1 MNTTANTRSTERTE
15 VLYGQKYVMNTV
27 LQFLSQAEKIDSC
40 GDHKALSLIFEVE
53 EYKELLSNLKAKG
66 IKLRYITDITK
77 DNIHYCKELLKFAK
91 EIRHLGGIRT
101 NFSISETE
109 YLSSMTGNQTLEPVP
124 HIIYSN
130 VRAMVEEQKYVFESF
145 WNKAIPAEQRIR
157 EIEEGIEPEVFEIIA
172 ERKKIAQTF
181 LDLVGSAK
189 KEALVLFPNDKAM
202 VRADRLGIIDYL
214 VELSQNEKDVS
225 IKIICQL
232 SKENVGIVNKV
243 SEQAPAIR
251 ILNGNES
258 LYGMYIIDDEKLL
271 RVESRDASAET
282 FMEAIGFAVYSN
294 RKNTVQSFKSVF
306 ELLWNERT
314 LNEELKRA
322 DKMQK
327 EFINVASHELR
338 TPTQAILSFS
348 ELLQTHPERKD
359 EMLQAMSRNAIRL
372 QKLTD
377 DILDVTRIESE
388 TLMLKIEPLDL
399 NDLISNIVEDYRNQI
414 EKNNDNVELLY
425 YYRPRNNDSKIII
438 EADRVRLIQVISNL
452 LDNALKFTKKQD
464 KESKKG
470 SIYVTAEKKK
480 NRENGSKKQ
489 EVVVSIKDTGTGIN
503 PEIVPRLFTKF
514 ATASETGTGL
524 GLFICKSIVEAHGG
538 RIWAENNPESKGG
551 AVFELSLP
559 LGEQQQQQQQQQKK
573 QQSPSSSNLTSGGKS
588 VNQ

>member
-53 EYKELLSNLKAKG
+53 EYKELLSTLKAKG

-101 NFSISETE
+101 NFSISEIE
-109 YLSSMTGNQTLEPVP
+109 YLSSMTGNQTREPVS

-157 EIEEGIEPEVFEIIA
+157 EIEEGIEPEFFEIIA
-172 ERKKIAQTF
+172 ERKKISQIF

-202 VRADRLGIIDYL
+202 VRAYRLGIIDYL
-214 VELSQNEKDVS
+214 VELSQNEKAVS

-232 SKENVGIVNKV
+232 SDENVGIVQRV
-243 SEQAPAIR
+243 SEQAPGIR

-271 RVESRDASAET
+271 RVEMKDASAET

-377 DILDVTRIESE
+377 GILDVTRIESK

-425 YYRPRNNDSKIII
+425 YYRPRDNDSKIII

-503 PEIVPRLFTKF
+503 PGIVPRLFTKF

-559 LGEQQQQQQQQQKK
+559 LGDNNNNNNNN
-573 QQSPSSSNLTSGGKS
+573 PHHHLI
-588 VNQ
+588 

>member
-1 MNTTANTRSTERTE
+1 MNTTANTRSTDRTQ

-40 GDHKALSLIFEVE
+40 GDHKSLSLIFEME

-101 NFSISETE
+101 NFSISEIE
-109 YLSSMTGNQTLEPVP
+109 YLSSMTGNQTQEPVS

-130 VRAMVEEQKYVFESF
+130 VRAMVEEQKYVFESL

-181 LDLVGSAK
+181 LDLVRSAK

-214 VELSQNEKDVS
+214 VELSQKEKAVS

-251 ILNGNES
+251 ILNGNDS

-377 DILDVTRIESE
+377 DILDVTRIESK

-425 YYRPRNNDSKIII
+425 YYRPRDNDSKIII

-470 SIYVTAEKKK
+470 SIYVTAEKK

-489 EVVVSIKDTGTGIN
+489 QVVVSIQDTGTGID

-538 RIWAENNPESKGG
+538 RICAENNPESKGG

-559 LGEQQQQQQQQQKK
+559 LSEQQQQQSK
-573 QQSPSSSNLTSGGKS
+573 SSSNLTSGGRA
-588 VNQ
+588 

>member
-53 EYKELLSNLKAKG
+53 EYKELLSTLKAKG

-101 NFSISETE
+101 NFSISEIE
-109 YLSSMTGNQTLEPVP
+109 YLSSMTGNQTREPVS

-157 EIEEGIEPEVFEIIA
+157 EIEEGIEPEFFEIIA
-172 ERKKIAQTF
+172 ERKKISKIF

-202 VRADRLGIIDYL
+202 VRAYRLGIIDYL
-214 VELSQNEKDVS
+214 VELSQNEKAVS

-232 SKENVGIVNKV
+232 SDENVGIVQRV
-243 SEQAPAIR
+243 SEQAPGIR

-271 RVESRDASAET
+271 RVEMKDASAET
-282 FMEAIGFAVYSN
+282 FLEAIGFAVYSN

-377 DILDVTRIESE
+377 GILDVTRIESK

-425 YYRPRNNDSKIII
+425 YYRPRDNDSKIII

-503 PEIVPRLFTKF
+503 PGIVPRLFTKF

-559 LGEQQQQQQQQQKK
+559 LGEQQQQQ
-573 QQSPSSSNLTSGGKS
+573 SPSSSNLTSGKS

>member
-1 MNTTANTRSTERTE
+1 
-15 VLYGQKYVMNTV
+15 
-27 LQFLSQAEKIDSC
+27 
-40 GDHKALSLIFEVE
+40 
-53 EYKELLSNLKAKG
+53 
-66 IKLRYITDITK
+66 
-77 DNIHYCKELLKFAK
+77 
-91 EIRHLGGIRT
+91 
-101 NFSISETE
+101 
-109 YLSSMTGNQTLEPVP
+109 MTGNQTREPVS

-145 WNKAIPAEQRIR
+145 WNKAIPAEQRTR

-172 ERKKIAQTF
+172 ERKKIAQAF
-181 LDLVGSAK
+181 LDLVGSTK

-214 VELSQNEKDVS
+214 VELSQKEKAVS

-251 ILNGNES
+251 ILNGNDS

-377 DILDVTRIESE
+377 DILDVTRIESK

-425 YYRPRNNDSKIII
+425 YYRPRDNDSKIII

-452 LDNALKFTKKQD
+452 LNNALKFTKKQD

-489 EVVVSIKDTGTGIN
+489 QVVVSINDTGTGID

-514 ATASETGTGL
+514 ATASESGTGL

-538 RIWAENNPESKGG
+538 RICAENNPESKGG

-559 LGEQQQQQQQQQKK
+559 LSEQQQ
-573 QQSPSSSNLTSGGKS
+573 QQSPSSSNLTSGGA
-588 VNQ
+588 

>member
-1 MNTTANTRSTERTE
+1 MNTTANSRSSERTE
-15 VLYGQKYVMNTV
+15 VLYGQKYVINTV
-27 LQFLSQAEKIDSC
+27 LQFLSRAEKIDSC

-101 NFSISETE
+101 NFSISEIE
-109 YLSSMTGNQTLEPVP
+109 YLSSMTGNQTREPVS

-130 VRAMVEEQKYVFESF
+130 IRAMVEEQKYVFESF

-181 LDLVGSAK
+181 LDLVRSTK

-214 VELSQNEKDVS
+214 VELSQKEKAVS

-232 SKENVGIVNKV
+232 SKENVDIVNKV

-251 ILNGNES
+251 ILNGNDS

-271 RVESRDASAET
+271 RVEMRDASAKT

-348 ELLQTHPERKD
+348 ELLQKHPERKD
-359 EMLQAMSRNAIRL
+359 EMLRAVSRNAIRL

-377 DILDVTRIESE
+377 DILDVTRIESK
-388 TLMLKIEPLDL
+388 TLMLKIESLDL

-425 YYRPRNNDSKIII
+425 YYRPRDNDSKIII

-489 EVVVSIKDTGTGIN
+489 EVVVSIKDTGTGID

-559 LGEQQQQQQQQQKK
+559 LSEQQQQQQQQQ
-573 QQSPSSSNLTSGGKS
+573 QQSPSSSNLKS
-588 VNQ
+588 AGRA

>member
-101 NFSISETE
+101 NFSISEIE
-109 YLSSMTGNQTLEPVP
+109 YLSSMTGNQTREPVS

-157 EIEEGIEPEVFEIIA
+157 EIEEGIEPEFFEIIA
-172 ERKKIAQTF
+172 ERKKISQIF

-202 VRADRLGIIDYL
+202 VRAYRLGIIDYL
-214 VELSQNEKDVS
+214 VELSQNEKAVS

-232 SKENVGIVNKV
+232 SEENVGIVQRV
-243 SEQAPAIR
+243 SEQAPGIR

-271 RVESRDASAET
+271 RVEMKDASAET

-377 DILDVTRIESE
+377 GILDVTRIESK

-425 YYRPRNNDSKIII
+425 YYRPRDNDSKIII

-489 EVVVSIKDTGTGIN
+489 EVVVSIKDTGTGID
-503 PEIVPRLFTKF
+503 PGIVPRLFTKF

-559 LGEQQQQQQQQQKK
+559 LGEQQQQQQ
-573 QQSPSSSNLTSGGKS
+573 SPSSSNLTSGKS

>member
-53 EYKELLSNLKAKG
+53 EYKELLSTLKAKG

-101 NFSISETE
+101 NFSISEIE
-109 YLSSMTGNQTLEPVP
+109 YLSSMTGNQTREPVS

-157 EIEEGIEPEVFEIIA
+157 EIEEGIEPEFFEVIA
-172 ERKKIAQTF
+172 ERKKISQIF

-214 VELSQNEKDVS
+214 VELSQKEKDVS

-377 DILDVTRIESE
+377 GILDVTRIESK

-425 YYRPRNNDSKIII
+425 YYRPRDNDSKIII

-489 EVVVSIKDTGTGIN
+489 EVVVSIKDTGTGID

-559 LGEQQQQQQQQQKK
+559 LGEQQQQQ
-573 QQSPSSSNLTSGGKS
+573 SPSSSNLTSGKS

>member
-53 EYKELLSNLKAKG
+53 EYKELLSTLKAKG

-157 EIEEGIEPEVFEIIA
+157 EIEEGIEPEFFEIIA
-172 ERKKIAQTF
+172 ERKKISQIF

-202 VRADRLGIIDYL
+202 VRAYRLGIIDYL
-214 VELSQNEKDVS
+214 VELSQNEKAVS

-232 SKENVGIVNKV
+232 SEENVGIVKRV
-243 SEQAPAIR
+243 SEQAPGIR

-271 RVESRDASAET
+271 RVEMKDASAET

-377 DILDVTRIESE
+377 DILDVTRIESK

-489 EVVVSIKDTGTGIN
+489 EVVVSIKDTGTGID
-503 PEIVPRLFTKF
+503 PGIVPRLFTKF

-559 LGEQQQQQQQQQKK
+559 LGEQQQQQ
-573 QQSPSSSNLTSGGKS
+573 SPSSSNLTSGKS

>member
-53 EYKELLSNLKAKG
+53 EYKELLSTLKAKG

-157 EIEEGIEPEVFEIIA
+157 EIEEGIEPEFFEVIA
-172 ERKKIAQTF
+172 ERKKISQIF

-202 VRADRLGIIDYL
+202 VRAYRLGIIDYL
-214 VELSQNEKDVS
+214 VELSQNEKAVS

-232 SKENVGIVNKV
+232 SDENVGIVQRV
-243 SEQAPAIR
+243 SEQAPGIR

-425 YYRPRNNDSKIII
+425 YYRPRDNDSKIII

-480 NRENGSKKQ
+480 NSENGSKKQ
-489 EVVVSIKDTGTGIN
+489 EVVVSIKDTGTGID

-559 LGEQQQQQQQQQKK
+559 LGEQQQQQ
-573 QQSPSSSNLTSGGKS
+573 SPSSSNLTSGGRA
-588 VNQ
+588 

>member
-1 MNTTANTRSTERTE
+1 MNTTANTSSTDRTE

-101 NFSISETE
+101 NFSISEIE
-109 YLSSMTGNQTLEPVP
+109 YLSSMTGNQTREPVS

-181 LDLVGSAK
+181 LDLVRSTK

-214 VELSQNEKDVS
+214 VELSQKEKAVS

-232 SKENVGIVNKV
+232 SRENVGIVNKL

-251 ILNGNES
+251 ILNGNDS

-377 DILDVTRIESE
+377 DILDVTRIESK

-425 YYRPRNNDSKIII
+425 YYRPRDNDSKIII

-489 EVVVSIKDTGTGIN
+489 QVVVSIKDTGTGID
-503 PEIVPRLFTKF
+503 PKIVPRLFTKF

-538 RIWAENNPESKGG
+538 RISAENNLESKGG

-559 LGEQQQQQQQQQKK
+559 LSEQQQ
-573 QQSPSSSNLTSGGKS
+573 QQSPSSSNLTSGGRA
-588 VNQ
+588 

>member
-1 MNTTANTRSTERTE
+1 
-15 VLYGQKYVMNTV
+15 
-27 LQFLSQAEKIDSC
+27 
-40 GDHKALSLIFEVE
+40 
-53 EYKELLSNLKAKG
+53 
-66 IKLRYITDITK
+66 
-77 DNIHYCKELLKFAK
+77 
-91 EIRHLGGIRT
+91 
-101 NFSISETE
+101 
-109 YLSSMTGNQTLEPVP
+109 
-124 HIIYSN
+124 
-130 VRAMVEEQKYVFESF
+130 
-145 WNKAIPAEQRIR
+145 
-157 EIEEGIEPEVFEIIA
+157 
-172 ERKKIAQTF
+172 
-181 LDLVGSAK
+181 
-189 KEALVLFPNDKAM
+189 
-202 VRADRLGIIDYL
+202 
-214 VELSQNEKDVS
+214 
-225 IKIICQL
+225 
-232 SKENVGIVNKV
+232 
-243 SEQAPAIR
+243 
-251 ILNGNES
+251 
-258 LYGMYIIDDEKLL
+258 
-271 RVESRDASAET
+271 
-282 FMEAIGFAVYSN
+282 MEAIGFAVYSN

-377 DILDVTRIESE
+377 GILDVTRIESK

-425 YYRPRNNDSKIII
+425 YYRPRDNDSKIII

-489 EVVVSIKDTGTGIN
+489 EVVVSIKDTGTGID

-559 LGEQQQQQQQQQKK
+559 LGEQQQQQQ
-573 QQSPSSSNLTSGGKS
+573 SPSSSNLTSGKS